1 MVKVFIA
8 IMGVIVHAANPES
21 SLVQLSAAGVE
32 VGIAPRLA
40 GRIVLF
46 RRTGGPNALLADPAT
61 WGPDEKTPG
70 LTAGWDFKPYN
81 GHIIWVG
88 PQQDWWLHQDFS
100 AEKRDRKDNWPPDPW
115 GEYAPFHAER
125 RSAAEA
131 VLTGPAS
138 PVTGLALRKE
148 IRIGADGTVRVTVTA
163 RNTRRESVQWDLWS
177 NTRVPG
183 THRVFVPVEQDTAIR
198 VERASSS
205 PFTQTGMNDDVVN
218 GWYTLLAD
226 EPIPAGKSARVT
238 KAFLAPARG
247 VIAALGEGQ
256 LFLKRFAV
264 TPAARMA
271 PGQSPVELFQ
281 MVNRD
286 PKLNLLE
293 LEAHGPYTTL
303 APGGTMTF
311 EETWN
316 LVDDGGA
323 TDDRARVAV
332 LNRLLPTH

>member
-1 MVKVFIA
+1 MI
-8 IMGVIVHAANPES
+8 GVIVHATLPDP
-21 SLVQLSAAGVE
+21 SLVLLSAGGVE

-61 WGPDEKTPG
+61 WGPGERTPG

-81 GHIIWVG
+81 GHIVWVG
-88 PQQDWWLHQDFS
+88 PQNEWWMHQAFS

-115 GEYAPFHAER
+115 GEYAPFHVER
-125 RSAAEA
+125 HSATEA
-131 VLTGPAS
+131 VLAGPAS
-138 PVTGLALRKE
+138 PISGLMLRKE
-148 IRIGADGTVRVTVTA
+148 VRIEPDGTVRVTVTA
-163 RNTRRESVQWDLWS
+163 RNTRTEPVRWDLWS

-183 THRVFVPVEQDTAIR
+183 THRVYVPVEQDTAIR

-205 PFTQTGMNDDVVN
+205 PFTQTGLNDTVVN

-226 EPIPAGKSARVT
+226 EPIPADKSARVT
-238 KAFLAPARG
+238 KAYLAPARG
-247 VIAALGEGQ
+247 IIAAVGDGQ
-256 LFLKRFAV
+256 LFVKRFAV

-286 PKLNLLE
+286 PALNLLE
-293 LEAHGPYTTL
+293 LEAHGPYTAL
-303 APGGTMTF
+303 APGRTMTF
-311 EETWN
+311 EEVWT
-316 LVDDGGA
+316 LTAAPDAADPA
-323 TDDRARVAV
+323 SAAAL
-332 LNRLLPTH
+332 LNRLEAPAAGR